1 MAKRPPRTPR
11 QPLIAFRGYQEEVF
25 WQDFRTF
32 FLLWRRQAGKSFT
45 LSAKALSRMIKRK
58 GHLCVFCSAS
68 IALGTEFIRKEAEVW
83 RSATE
88 TYRAIAAEAG
98 MQLQTLVAGG
108 GADGR
113 EMSADGLDFDA
124 ICDLFEHEKLETRI
138 YHDRTTYS
146 RSRVVAPNPA
156 TAVGWTGDVFLDE
169 VGRVPALRDVLEALG
184 PIMDANP
191 EYLTWMATTPPPDD
205 KHYSF
210 ELFQPAARD
219 WPVNPRG
226 NYYETASAIPC
237 HRFDAIDGE
246 AAGLKFYHPKTR
258 AVISWQEH
266 RALAFDKAGWDR
278 NYMLK
283 FIAGG
288 SAAVSMAALARAMA
302 RGHELG
308 LVGVNVTEEVVA

>member
-1 MAKRPPRTPR
+1 MAR
-11 QPLIAFRGYQEEVF
+11 QAPLISFRGYQEEVF

-83 RSATE
+83 RSVTE
-88 TYRAIAAEAG
+88 KYRAIAKDAG
-98 MQLQTLVAGG
+98 LKLETN
-108 GADGR
+108 
-113 EMSADGLDFDA
+113 ADGLDLDA
-124 ICDLFEHEKLETRI
+124 ICDLFEHDKLETKI
-138 YHDRTTYS
+138 WHDQTTCS

-169 VGRVPALRDVLEALG
+169 VGRVPNLKDVLEALG

-191 EYLTWMATTPPPDD
+191 EFLMWMATTPPPDD

-210 ELFQPAARD
+210 ELFQPPVREWAA
-219 WPVNPRG
+219 NARG
-226 NYYETASAIPC
+226 NYYETTGSIPC
-237 HRFDAIDGE
+237 HRFDAIDAG

-266 RALAFDKAGWDR
+266 RALAFDKTAWDR
-278 NYMLK
+278 NYLLK
-283 FIAGG
+283 FVAGG
-288 SAAVSMAALARAMA
+288 AAAVSMAALARAMA
-302 RGHELG
+302 RGQELG

>member
-1 MAKRPPRTPR
+1 MATGDIILPSK
-11 QPLIAFRGYQEEVF
+11 PLISFRGYQEEVF

-83 RSATE
+83 RAVTE
-88 TYRAIAAEAG
+88 KYRA
-98 MQLQTLVAGG
+98 VAKAQNLMLTTTG
-108 GADGR
+108 
-113 EMSADGLDFDA
+113 DGLDFDA
-124 ICDLFEHEKLETRI
+124 ICDLFEHEKLETKI
-138 YHDRTTYS
+138 WHDRTTCS

-169 VGRVPALRDVLEALG
+169 VGRVPALKEVLEALG

-191 EYLTWMATTPPPDD
+191 EFLMWMATTPPPDD
-205 KHYSF
+205 KHFSF
-210 ELFQPAARD
+210 ELFQPPTRD
-219 WPVNPRG
+219 WPVNARG
-226 NYYETASAIPC
+226 NYYEAPGAIPC
-237 HRFDAIDGE
+237 HRFDAIDAS

-258 AVISWQEH
+258 EVISWEQH

-278 NYMLK
+278 NYLLK
-283 FIAGG
+283 FLAGG
-288 SAAVSMAALARAMA
+288 TAAVSIAALARAMA
-302 RGHELG
+302 RGAELG